1 MEVEWKAREEMSSM
15 IKGSQAPAVL
25 SRRASWTSVDPPISQ
40 LMAAALGQPELI
52 SLAAGFVDPVTLPC
66 NEVCE
71 SMQAVLRDP
80 KLGRTALQYG
90 MTRGYQPLRERLV
103 DRLSVADG
111 EAVIRGVDRCVLTAG
126 SNQLLQHIAD
136 SLLDPGD
143 IVICAA
149 PTYLVFLGTISGV
162 GAKSWSVE
170 ADDRGMIPER
180 LEQTFEEL
188 REAGLLGRVKAVY
201 TVSYFDNPSGSEMDL
216 ERRQA
221 INSLVVQYSTEQ
233 KIYLIDDLAYRDLRY
248 EGSDVPSFS
257 ALDPE
262 GDHVI
267 VAGTFS
273 KSFSPGVRVGWGVLP
288 SELAASIERLKG
300 NSDFGSP
307 HLNQVMMHHAL
318 ESGIH
323 EVQRERLQQAYRL
336 KRDAMLAALERCFA
350 SQSDVKWLRSRGGLY
365 VWLTLPHSID
375 TGPEGRLLNEAIARN
390 VLYVPGQYAFASSG
404 APVQNN
410 TIRLSFGV
418 QTAER
423 IAEGIERL
431 AAAVDAVR

>member
-1 MEVEWKAREEMSSM
+1 MSSM
-15 IKGSQAPAVL
+15 IKASQASANL

-40 LMAAALGQPELI
+40 LMAAALAQPSLI

-66 NEVCE
+66 DYVRQ
-71 SMQAVLRDP
+71 SVDAVLSDP
-80 KLGRTALQYG
+80 KLGPIALQYG
-90 MTRGYQPLRERLV
+90 MTRGYQPLRELLV

-111 EAVIRGVDRCVLTAG
+111 QKVIDGVNRCVLTAG

-162 GAKSWSVE
+162 GARSWSVE
-170 ADDRGMIPER
+170 ADERGMIPER

-188 REAGLLGRVKAVY
+188 RESGLLGKVKAVY
-201 TVSYFDNPSGSEMDL
+201 TVSYFDNPSGSEMDS

-221 INSLVVQYSTEQ
+221 INDLVVRYSTEQ

-257 ALDPE
+257 SLDPE

-273 KSFSPGVRVGWGVLP
+273 KSFSPGVRIGWGVMP
-288 SELAASIERLKG
+288 SELAGSIERLKG

-307 HLNQVMMHHAL
+307 HLNQVVMHHAL

-323 EVQRERLQQAYRL
+323 EAQRARLQQAYRI
-336 KRDAMLAALERCFA
+336 KRDAMLEALERCFA
-350 SQSDVKWLRSRGGLY
+350 NRSDVKWLRSRGGLY
-365 VWLTLPHSID
+365 VWLTLPSSID

-404 APVQNN
+404 AAVQHN

-418 QTAER
+418 QSAER
-423 IAEGIERL
+423 IADGIERL
-431 AAAVDAVR
+431 AQAVNAVL